1 MGNTFGQTICQHH
14 NVTDSEFQ
22 DIQDGPDPFQLVTE
36 GYLILVI
43 GLVGLL
49 GNIASIWTFSRQR
62 IHRTFHNLLLVLTIF
77 DTVSLCTFS
86 VIAEKTANLKMF
98 LWGLKLGLP
107 KSFGVSFQELQT
119 GGWPKMWRCTKFQVP
134 PGTFDHG
141 RRARKTC
148 TLPIKRPQS
157 VVFGALRMWSNVLG
171 WI

>member
-77 DTVSLCTFS
+77 DTVSLCTLS
-86 VIAEKTANLKMF
+86 VIADKIANLKMF
-98 LWGLKLGLP
+98 YEASTLGLP
-107 KSFGVSFQELQT
+107 KNFEVSFPKLQT
-119 GGWPKMWRCTKFQVP
+119 GGWPKM
-134 PGTFDHG
+134 
-141 RRARKTC
+141 
-148 TLPIKRPQS
+148 
-157 VVFGALRMWSNVLG
+157 
-171 WI
+171 

>member
-77 DTVSLCTFS
+77 DTVSLCTLS
-86 VIAEKTANLKMF
+86 VIAEKIANMKIF
-98 LWGLKLGLP
+98 L
-107 KSFGVSFQELQT
+107 
-119 GGWPKMWRCTKFQVP
+119 
-134 PGTFDHG
+134 
-141 RRARKTC
+141 
-148 TLPIKRPQS
+148 
-157 VVFGALRMWSNVLG
+157 
-171 WI
+171 

>member
-49 GNIASIWTFSRQR
+49 GNMASIWTFSRQR

-77 DTVSLCTFS
+77 DTVRLCTLF
-86 VIAEKTANLKMF
+86 VIAEKIENLKMF
-98 LWGLKLGLP
+98 IWAAQKFWGLIP
-107 KSFGVSFQELQT
+107 KLQT
-119 GGWPKMWRCTKFQVP
+119 GGWLKM
-134 PGTFDHG
+134 
-141 RRARKTC
+141 
-148 TLPIKRPQS
+148 
-157 VVFGALRMWSNVLG
+157 
-171 WI
+171 